1 MSKSKDSWSIGTVF
15 SVCESP
21 PNRCVAHWTD
31 WNPVVQSPT
40 IRFNRDFS
48 LPSTLFSA
56 MLSIKS
62 LVLDKSVFQT
72 YNWFSI
78 NIVQTLVIS
87 IAVYPPGLWWI
98 PLHCNVFKRS
108 VCKCFFLLVW
118 VCWLK
123 KQNNQGEF

>member
-98 PLHCNVFKRS
+98 PLHWNVFKRS
-108 VCKCFFLLVW
+108 VCKCFFYWFGFV
-118 VCWLK
+118 
-123 KQNNQGEF
+123 G